1 MKELLLKRKSRF
13 ILYILACFLPVI
25 DQLLINVAIALII
38 GSIEVG
44 TVEYFIRVCL
54 ITLGIIVLGAV
65 FYVISRFMRISF
77 MRDTLL
83 DVRIKAFD
91 KILKSSYKNFNMK
104 SKDSYI
110 SNLINDIN
118 IFENNFFLMLINI
131 IFNSGRYILSL
142 SILVFLDFKFT
153 LGIFIVSFALFLITK
168 TFEKKTVSLQGEVS
182 EYNEDFAIEASN
194 TFNGLEILKLNNI
207 EDKFLEKSIKSI
219 KKLERKKFN
228 YDVFTTSQNRFTN
241 FLGFI
246 IVVVILLYLLTQLSS
261 GISFTRLTFMLQL
274 SNSCVWSI
282 TRIMPL
288 LNEIKAST
296 KIYEKITKTD
306 EEGKVNTDRSREFSF
321 ENKIEVKN
329 LSFKYDEKEI
339 LKDVSFTIEKGKK
352 YLLKGASGAGKS
364 TLIKILSMIY
374 DDYKGEI
381 LMDGINY
388 RTIKEDS
395 LNENVSFIYQD
406 VFL

>member
-321 ENKIEVKN
+321 ENKIEVKICH
-329 LSFKYDEKEI
+329 LSMMK
-339 LKDVSFTIEKGKK
+339 KK
-352 YLLKGASGAGKS
+352 YLKMFHL
-364 TLIKILSMIY
+364 L
-374 DDYKGEI
+374 
-381 LMDGINY
+381 
-388 RTIKEDS
+388 
-395 LNENVSFIYQD
+395 
-406 VFL
+406 